1 MLATRFKRVAV
12 LVFAVVLAAG
22 LTAPGTAADRA
33 SEPKPSLDLTAAQTE
48 FLPLEPILIT
58 LRVEGEGAA
67 LPPGPGES
75 KAGSLRFEVEP
86 AVKPRPGAKPL
97 PLERQV
103 ADAQA
108 RLYDLFEW
116 FRFPAGTFTVR
127 AVLEQKG
134 SKLTSAPVRFT
145 IGKVA
150 KGDREEQPVARIH
163 HTPWCNYDTDKFCG
177 DTFDLVQTWPNS
189 RLAKYCHY
197 WNGRYSQNKNEHDKA
212 IASFRTVIEKYP
224 EFALADD
231 AEYGIVECLVA
242 QKKLREARERAS
254 ALQKKCAERAP
265 AEGGKGQTAV
275 QRLVEGMSRR
285 LDRELSRR

>member
-22 LTAPGTAADRA
+22 FTVPGTAADRP
-33 SEPKPSLDLTAAQTE
+33 SETKSSLDLTAAQTE

-58 LRVEGEGAA
+58 LHVESEGAA
-67 LPPGPGES
+67 LPAGPGTS
-75 KAGSLRFEVEP
+75 KTGTLRFEVAP
-86 AVKPRPGAKPL
+86 AVKPRSGAKPL

-103 ADAQA
+103 TDAQV
-108 RLYDLFEW
+108 RRYDLFEW
-116 FRFPAGTFTVR
+116 FQFPAGTFTVR

-134 SKLTSAPVRFT
+134 TKLTSAPVQFT
-145 IGKVA
+145 IRKVA

-163 HTPWCNYDTDKFCG
+163 HTPWCNYDTEKFCG
-177 DTFDLVQTWPNS
+177 DTFDLVKTWPNS

-224 EFALADD
+224 GFVLADD

-242 QKKLREARERAS
+242 QKKLQEARERTG
-254 ALQKKCAERAP
+254 ALQKKCAERSARS
-265 AEGGKGQTAV
+265 GGKGQTTV
-275 QRLVEGMSRR
+275 QRLADEMSRR

>member
-1 MLATRFKRVAV
+1 
-12 LVFAVVLAAG
+12 VVLAAG
-22 LTAPGTAADRA
+22 LSAPGTAADRA

-108 RLYDLFEW
+108 RHYDLFEW